1 MKNAVAIIV
10 AGFALSAAAQD
21 HNHLSVNTDG
31 TTTSINAGYYASET
45 DWSIGGDGYVHYMGE
60 IAEYHTH
67 DYHDGY
73 YFGQTA
79 TLTSDFYFASG
90 NLDGGDFYYEIVGFA
105 AVDGGSATEA
115 FWGEEAHGGHD
126 GFDIIASSLGATRL
140 DRSFGVGAGNHP
152 HGQLTGIN
160 GLGVY
165 DITLVA
171 WDANG
176 VYADSAPVTLRVEAI
191 PAPASAA
198 LMGLAGLAA
207 TRRRR

>member
-1 MKNAVAIIV
+1 MRTFTAIIV
-10 AGFALSAAAQD
+10 AGLAATASAQD
-21 HNHLSVNTDG
+21 HNHITVNTDG
-31 TTTSINAGYYASET
+31 TTTSIEAGFFASET
-45 DWSIGGDGYVHYMGE
+45 DWSIAGGYVNYQGE

-67 DYHDGY
+67 HYHDGY
-73 YFGQTA
+73 FFGQTA

-115 FWGEEAHGGHD
+115 FWGEEEHGGGE

-152 HGQLTGIN
+152 HGQVTGVN

-176 VYADSAPVTLRVEAI
+176 LYADSAPVTLRLEAI

-198 LMGLAGLAA
+198 LMGLAGLVA

>member
-1 MKNAVAIIV
+1 MRTFTAIIV
-10 AGFALSAAAQD
+10 AGFASSAAAQD

-45 DWSIGGDGYVHYMGE
+45 DWSISGGYVNYMGE

-67 DYHDGY
+67 HDHDGW

-79 TLTSDFYFASG
+79 TVTSDFYFATG
-90 NLDGGDFYYEIVGFA
+90 NLDGGDFYYEIVGLN
-105 AVDGGSATEA
+105 AVDGGTATEA
-115 FWGEEAHGGHD
+115 IWGFEQHGGGD
-126 GFDIIASSLGATRL
+126 GFDVVASSLGATRL
-140 DRSFGVGAGNHP
+140 DRSFGVGVGNHP
-152 HGQLTGIN
+152 HGQVTGIN

-165 DITLVA
+165 DLTLVA

-176 VYADSAPVTLRVEAI
+176 VYADSVPVTLRIEAI

-198 LMGLAGLAA
+198 LMGMAGLAA